1 MASSEEWRS
10 VFDSVNLNHIKYIQY
25 QLPYELGTSLSL
37 IQQELKNNRGIR
49 YGNNYI
55 YKLRI
60 TGGNLGNSGRNN
72 KWN

>member
-10 VFDSVNLNHIKYIQY
+10 VFDIVNLNHIKYIHY

-60 TGGNLGNSGRNN
+60 MGGNLGNSGRNN